1 MSGRKSLD
9 DHVEHL
15 RSVLESLRREKL
27 YANLKKCSFC
37 LDRVVFLGFVVS
49 SRGVEVDEKKVR
61 AIKDWPTPT
70 TIAEVRSFHGLAGF
84 YRRFVPN
91 FSTVAA
97 SLTEIIKKDVG
108 FKWEEEQEKAFNTL
122 KEKLSSAPLLLIPDI
137 SKPFEIECDAS

>member
-1 MSGRKSLD
+1 MDCMSGRRSLD

-37 LDRVVFLGFVVS
+37 LDRVVFLGFIVS
-49 SRGVEVDEKKVR
+49 SKGVEVDEEKVR

-70 TIAEVRSFHGLAGF
+70 TIVEVRSYHGLAGF

-91 FSTVAA
+91 FSTIAA
-97 SLTEIIKKDVG
+97 FLTEIIKKDVG
-108 FKWEEEQEKAFNTL
+108 FKWGEEQEKAFNTL
-122 KEKLSSAPLLLIPDI
+122 KES
-137 SKPFEIECDAS
+137 